1 MGLWAKGVY
10 TWGGSSFTY
19 ATPTYNKKLLTL
31 LCEEI
36 IYNQSIPLLTLS
48 TNTALSETDKTYPS
62 STRLKFMN
70 PIARLEDLDGNK
82 YIMKRGTF
90 NISLDQ
96 WQADMIQMSYNIP
109 TTSSGTRNVR
119 QEG

>member
-1 MGLWAKGVY
+1 VTSA
-10 TWGGSSFTY
+10 FII
-19 ATPTYNKKLLTL
+19 YNKKILTL
-31 LCEEI
+31 LCEQI
-36 IYNQSIPLLTLS
+36 MYNQSQPLLTLS
-48 TNTALSETDKTYPS
+48 TNTALSETNKEYPS

-109 TTSSGTRNVR
+109 TTSSGTRNIR
-119 QEG
+119 TEG